1 MHFEH
6 HTDKSINVALTSDT
20 PQKSGI
26 ASLPTRQNRTKLAT
40 IKHGTQQQ
48 TTCTNTPKRTVT
60 WSRFIQAPQLRQ
72 KRHAR
77 YATTPVPPSPLRG
90 FIQDHTT
97 TDITTTNT
105 SYHHEHQGTKRRVN
119 VTSEYDRTRPEQTT
133 TAATTSTRT
142 ANAGW

>member
-60 WSRFIQAPQLRQ
+60 WRRFVQAPQLRQ
-72 KRHAR
+72 KQQTR
-77 YATTPVPPSPLRG
+77 YATTPVPTSPLRG
-90 FIQDHTT
+90 FIHDHTT
-97 TDITTTNT
+97 TNT
-105 SYHHEHQGTKRRVN
+105 APTHISYHHEHQRTKRQVN
-119 VTSEYDRTRPEQTT
+119 VTRDYDRTKPEQNTT
-133 TAATTSTRT
+133 EATTSTTT
-142 ANAGW
+142 ANAGR